1 MDRLFRERQRLFLTR
16 CLKYFRYVFNDHFVL
31 FLLVFVGFISLQYRQ
46 LLENFP
52 TNPWLIYLLLAVVSL
67 LLFLAGQMA
76 SYIESADAQFLLPKE
91 KEVVQVVVKAG
102 QRQFL
107 LWGLVQVIGQLVLL
121 PLYLKLGLPV
131 WLFAVGL
138 SGLSLGKYALIQ
150 LRLRSYQHDGIFQ
163 WERAVVAETKR
174 KQSILQ
180 FFALFTQVKGITT
193 SVKRRTYLDVL
204 LNGIATE
211 HKQTWLYLYARAFLR
226 SGDFLSLTLRLA
238 GISLLGLLAIEQAWL
253 SIGLVLLFDYLL
265 LFQLLALFRVYD
277 YQYLTLLYPID
288 VQMKLRNFQTF
299 LRTLLYG
306 ILGLQGV
313 VAGFVLTDKIYL
325 LYLVIGGIF
334 LNQFYLSIKAK
345 KLID

>member
-1 MDRLFRERQRLFLTR
+1 MDKLFRERQRLFVTR
-16 CLKYFRYVFNDHFVL
+16 CLKYSRYVFNDHFVL
-31 FLLVFVGFISLQYRQ
+31 FLLVFLGFLSLQYRQ

-52 TNPWLIYLLLAVVSL
+52 ANPWLVYLLLVVVSF
-67 LLFLAGQMA
+67 LLFFAGQTA
-76 SYIESADAQFLLPKE
+76 SYLEPADAQFLLPKE
-91 KEVVQVVVKAG
+91 KEVVQVIARAG
-102 QRQFL
+102 WRQFL
-107 LWGLVQVIGQLVLL
+107 LWGLVQIMGQLVLL
-121 PLYLKLGLPV
+121 PLYLKLGLSV

-138 SGLSLGKYALIQ
+138 FGLSLGKYALIQ

-163 WERAVVAETKR
+163 WERAVVAETRR

-180 FFALFTQVKGITT
+180 FFALFTQVKGVTT
-193 SVKRRTYLDVL
+193 SVKQRAYLDVW

-211 HKQTWLYLYARAFLR
+211 QKKTWLYLYARAFFR

-238 GISLLGLLAIEQAWL
+238 GLSLLGLLAIEQDWL
-253 SIGLVLLFDYLL
+253 AIGLVLLFDYLL

-288 VQMKLRNFQTF
+288 VKVKLRNFQTF
-299 LRTLLYG
+299 LRTILYG

-313 VAGFVLTDKIYL
+313 VAGSVLTDKIYL